1 MWKRLVAA
9 FNHEKALVGAF
20 SVITNLRMEIFDALH
35 QTPSCGV
42 TSQIFTLCSHT
53 ICSGTSNH
61 SHKSHCLQK
70 KISKKWWGMGNESS
84 LILLFIFCW
93 FLLIQISNERCL
105 WAGVCS
111 EEHKRVIFYGIFYLV
126 RNSITLILFMVWL
139 YRISKHSLDNIV
151 FNKKGTVKV
160 SETKNLLSNA

>member
-1 MWKRLVAA
+1 M
-9 FNHEKALVGAF
+9 
-20 SVITNLRMEIFDALH
+20 
-35 QTPSCGV
+35 
-42 TSQIFTLCSHT
+42 
-53 ICSGTSNH
+53 
-61 SHKSHCLQK
+61 
-70 KISKKWWGMGNESS
+70 
-84 LILLFIFCW
+84 
-93 FLLIQISNERCL
+93 

-160 SETKNLLSNA
+160 SETKKFLSYTMLEASYLVLK